1 MGKSSGAGS
10 PLATGAMFFGAG
22 FGIASTFSRMPGIRD
37 QLGVS
42 PDQLAFALVF
52 LGIGSLLGLPFAGRL
67 VKRYSSRTVSLV
79 ATAVFLGGCA
89 LLPLSRSLFEFGAM
103 LLIVGPAPRNNPC
116 QLHPPV

>member
-42 PDQLAFALVF
+42 PAACLRSGFPRNWIAPGAAICRAARRTVF
-52 LGIGSLLGLPFAGRL
+52 LANSKSDRNRRLSWRLRSTSLESLP
-67 VKRYSSRTVSLV
+67 V
-79 ATAVFLGGCA
+79 
-89 LLPLSRSLFEFGAM
+89 
-103 LLIVGPAPRNNPC
+103 
-116 QLHPPV
+116 

>member
-52 LGIGSLLGLPFAGRL
+52 LGIGSLL
-67 VKRYSSRTVSLV
+67 
-79 ATAVFLGGCA
+79 
-89 LLPLSRSLFEFGAM
+89 FEFGAM
-103 LLIVGPAPRNNPC
+103 LLIVGAGVGDAGMNVQGHLVEERRV
-116 QLHPPV
+116 L

>member
-52 LGIGSLLGLPFAGRL
+52 LGIGSLLGLPFAGRF
-67 VKRYSSRTVSLV
+67 VERYSSRTVSLGRNRRLSWRLRSTSLESLPV
-79 ATAVFLGGCA
+79 WIWRDVVDRGC
-89 LLPLSRSLFEFGAM
+89 R
-103 LLIVGPAPRNNPC
+103 RRRR
-116 QLHPPV
+116 

>member
-52 LGIGSLLGLPFAGRL
+52 LGIGSLLGMPCRIGFRDRVSEQDRSGAQLLAGRE
-67 VKRYSSRTVSLV
+67 
-79 ATAVFLGGCA
+79 
-89 LLPLSRSLFEFGAM
+89 LF
-103 LLIVGPAPRNNPC
+103 
-116 QLHPPV
+116 H

>member
-1 MGKSSGAGS
+1 MLKGIESKNVLVTGAAQGGAGF

-52 LGIGSLLGLPFAGRL
+52 LGIGSLLGLPFAGRF
-67 VKRYSSRTVSLV
+67 VERYSSRTVSLV
-79 ATAVFLGGCA
+79 ATAVFLSGCA
-89 LLPLSRSLFEFGAM
+89 QSIAQAVAFY
-103 LLIVGPAPRNNPC
+103 
-116 QLHPPV
+116 

>member
-10 PLATGAMFFGAG
+10 PLATGAMFLGAG

-52 LGIGSLLGLPFAGRL
+52 LASRVRL
-67 VKRYSSRTVSLV
+67 RLELKIKRR
-79 ATAVFLGGCA
+79 
-89 LLPLSRSLFEFGAM
+89 P
-103 LLIVGPAPRNNPC
+103 I
-116 QLHPPV
+116 